1 VGREQQPAVAVEA
14 WTMDEHRVGL
24 KPILR
29 RVWAR
34 RGKRPIVAVRP
45 RYQWL
50 WVYSFVRPSTGES
63 WWLVLPRVNVAAM
76 STALAEFATAVG
88 AGAEKR
94 VVLVLDRAG
103 WHLSGKVVIPEGIT
117 LVFLPARSP
126 ELQPAE
132 RLWMLTD
139 EVVANRVFATRD
151 ELEAALVARCRWLR
165 EQRADIRSRTCY
177 HWWPRFA

>member
-1 VGREQQPAVAVEA
+1 
-14 WTMDEHRVGL
+14 MDEHRVGL

-34 RGKRPIVAVRP
+34 QGKRPVVPVRP

-50 WVYSFVRPSTGES
+50 WLYSFVRPSTGES
-63 WWLVLPRVNVAAM
+63 RWLILPRVDTAAM
-76 STALAEFATAVG
+76 SVALTEFAATVG
-88 AGAEKR
+88 AGADKQ

-103 WHLSGKVVIPEGIT
+103 WHMSGKVTVPAG
-117 LVFLPARSP
+117 LSLAFLPARSP

-132 RLWMLTD
+132 RLWVLTD
-139 EVVANRVFATRD
+139 EAVANRVFATLD
-151 ELEAALVARCRWLR
+151 ALEEALVARCRTLR
-165 EQRADIRSRTCY
+165 EQRAAIQRLTCY